1 VRYGLICVGGL
12 DGAGSAGSG
21 SLAVG
26 LTAGA
31 DGRAF
36 LFVEGINVGGWL
48 VDLTARKR
56 DESASTR

>member
-1 VRYGLICVGGL
+1 M
-12 DGAGSAGSG
+12 
-21 SLAVG
+21 
-26 LTAGA
+26 TAGA